1 MVEPIIRLAK
11 VNDIPRIIQ
20 LYDELVITTSR
31 IEWGKVKPSLVD
43 YQKTL
48 NEINTIPGYELLIAE
63 ENDEILGSMVLLIM
77 PNLSH
82 RASPWALVE
91 NIIIDPKQQRRNVGR
106 KLMEYAVRRAKD
118 KGCYKIILN
127 SNKKRRGAHKFYR
140 SLGFEASAYGFSI
153 YF

>member
-1 MVEPIIRLAK
+1 MTEPVIRLAK

-20 LYDELVITTSR
+20 LYDELVITTSS
-31 IEWGKVKPSLVD
+31 IESGKKPSLAD
-43 YQKTL
+43 YQETL
-48 NEINTIPGYELLIAE
+48 NEINIIPGYELLIAE
-63 ENDEILGSMVLLIM
+63 ENDEVIGSMVLLIM

-91 NIIIDPKQQRRNVGR
+91 NIIIGPKQRRRNVGR

-127 SNKKRRGAHKFYR
+127 SDKRRRGAHKFYR
-140 SLGFEASAYGFSI
+140 SLGFEAFAYGFSL

>member
-1 MVEPIIRLAK
+1 MAEPIIRLSN

-20 LYDELVITTSR
+20 LYDELVITTSMT
-31 IEWGKVKPSLVD
+31 ESDKKPSLVD

-48 NEINTIPGYELLIAE
+48 NEIDTIPGYELLIAE
-63 ENDEILGSMVLLIM
+63 ENDEIVGSMVLLIM

-91 NIIIDPKQQRRNVGR
+91 NMIIDPKQQRRNVGR

-118 KGCYKIILN
+118 KGCYRIILN
-127 SNKKRRGAHKFYR
+127 SNKKRRRAHKFYR
-140 SLGFEASAYGFSI
+140 SLGFEASAYGFSL

>member
-1 MVEPIIRLAK
+1 MAEPIIRLAK

-31 IEWGKVKPSLVD
+31 IESDKKPSLVD
-43 YQKTL
+43 YQETL

-63 ENDEILGSMVLLIM
+63 ENDEVIGSMVLLIM

-91 NIIIDPKQQRRNVGR
+91 NMIIDPKQQRRNVGR

-118 KGCYKIILN
+118 KGCYRIILN
-127 SNKKRRGAHKFYR
+127 SSKKRRGAHKFYR
-140 SLGFEASAYGFSI
+140 SLGFEASAYGFSL

>member
-1 MVEPIIRLAK
+1 MAEPIIRLSN

-20 LYDELVITTSR
+20 LYDELVITTSMT
-31 IEWGKVKPSLVD
+31 ESDKKPSLVD

-48 NEINTIPGYELLIAE
+48 NEIDTIPGYELLIAE
-63 ENDEILGSMVLLIM
+63 ENDEIVGSMVLLIM

-91 NIIIDPKQQRRNVGR
+91 NMIIDPKQQRRNVGR

-118 KGCYKIILN
+118 KGCYRIILN

-140 SLGFEASAYGFSI
+140 SLGFEASAYGFSL